1 MKAALGRSTLRSAR
15 LSECGSARLP
25 KLLVTLLSRSI
36 LRSTLIST
44 AVLCLL
50 TSTASAADARRKV
63 IVDDDITGIR
73 SSALLAIQSPEAE
86 VLGITIVSGSV
97 WRDAGVAHALR
108 MLEIIGR
115 ADIPVVPGSTFPLV
129 NTERATQR
137 WEALYGKLV
146 YKGAWMNESWPE
158 GTLQSQPLYHAHDKV
173 PDLPEGNPTIKPAN
187 EIAANFLIRKVR
199 EFPGQVTIIATGP
212 MTNIALAQRLDPE
225 FAANAKELIYMGGS
239 LNPQQKLASVSAQ
252 QFGREYA
259 NTPRLEFNFRWDPE
273 AASIALRAPWKRIVM
288 VPVDPSAATELT
300 PELLR
305 AMTRS
310 NTALAQ
316 NLKRFSE
323 TGFPLWDEIATAV
336 WLDPALIE
344 RSDELLVDVDTSFTA
359 GYGNTLSW
367 PADRGP
373 GLGERPSTVVREVRV
388 KALERWLS
396 DALNRPTPP
405 R

>member
-1 MKAALGRSTLRSAR
+1 MGRGLAL
-15 LSECGSARLP
+15 C
-25 KLLVTLLSRSI
+25 
-36 LRSTLIST
+36 
-44 AVLCLL
+44 LCLL
-50 TSTASAADARRKV
+50 ASAAASAADARRKV
-63 IVDDDITGIR
+63 IVDDDVTGVR

-86 VLGITIVSGSV
+86 VLGITIVSGSA
-97 WRDAGVAHALR
+97 WRDECVAHALR

-115 ADIPVVPGSTFPLV
+115 TDIPVVPGSTFPLV
-129 NTERATQR
+129 NTEEATKR

-146 YKGAWMNESWPE
+146 YKGAWMNESWPA
-158 GTLQSQPLYHAHDKV
+158 GTLQSQPLYHGHDKV
-173 PDLPEGNPTIKPAN
+173 PDLPEGNPTIRASS

-212 MTNIALAQRLDPE
+212 LTNLALAQRLDPQ

-252 QFGREYA
+252 QFGREYL

-288 VPVDPSAATELT
+288 VPADPSTATELT
-300 PELLR
+300 PALLN

-310 NTALAQ
+310 GAALTQ

-323 TGFPLWDEIATAV
+323 TGFPMWDEIATAV
-336 WLDPALIE
+336 WLDPALIA
-344 RSDELLVDVDTSFTA
+344 RADELAVDVDTGFTA

-367 PADRGP
+367 PAGHGP
-373 GLGERPSTVVREVRV
+373 GLGEHPATVVRDVHV
-388 KALERWLS
+388 KGLERLMIE
-396 DALNRPTPP
+396 LTNRPTPP